1 MVLLSLTASHREL
14 DLDALERLSTGS
26 SSVGRVV
33 VGSCGP
39 VAGAVVISTCNRFE
53 LYLDVDAPLS
63 GDSVHHATRHVAELV
78 ARSSGVTG
86 DVAARSFT
94 VRTGPE
100 VTEHLFAVAAGL
112 DAMVVGEREIAGQV
126 KRSLADA
133 REQETTSKTL
143 ELLFQTASRTSK
155 RVGTDTELGAAGRSV
170 VALALDLAER
180 ELPPWEGARAVLIGT
195 GSYAGASVAALRAR
209 GCDDIRVYSQS
220 GRAEAFAESHGVQPV
235 DSLVEALADA
245 DLVVSCS
252 GARGRAVAATALVEP
267 VETDH
272 ERLGAMVAGNFGG
285 PTTLPGL
292 VTENGPEASLG
303 HVLDTAALVRA
314 RERAADR
321 AGDEPEPRPLVILDL
336 ALHRDV
342 DPRVADVEGVLLFDL
357 GTLKAHAPA
366 VAHDVVAQAQ
376 RIVDAAARRFEETRL
391 GREADAAV
399 VALLDEAEVRVR
411 AEIADAVARL
421 TDELAARGEHA
432 PDEADVDVI
441 ARDVRKRVHAELHD
455 KIVAVRARAT
465 AEARAAEAALVQ
477 GAEALTLEA
486 SAQRDGDPTAR
497 R

>member
-33 VGSCGP
+33 VGTCGP

-63 GDSVHHATRHVAELV
+63 GDSVRHATRHVAELV
-78 ARSSGVTG
+78 AHASGVTG
-86 DVAARSFT
+86 DVAARSFA

-100 VTEHLFAVAAGL
+100 VTEHLFAVASGL

-126 KRSLADA
+126 KRALAEA

-180 ELPPWEGARAVLIGT
+180 ELPPWDGARAVLIGT

-209 GCDDIRVYSQS
+209 GCADIRVYSQS

-252 GARGRAVAATALVEP
+252 GARGRAAAATQP
-267 VETDH
+267 VETDLDD
-272 ERLGAMVAGNFGG
+272 ERLGDMVAGNFGG
-285 PTTLPGL
+285 PTSLPGL
-292 VTENGPEASLG
+292 VSENGPEASLG

-357 GTLKAHAPA
+357 ATLKAHAPA

-376 RIVDAAARRFEETRL
+376 GIVDAAARRFEETRL

-421 TDELAARGEHA
+421 TEKLAARGEPA
-432 PDEADVDVI
+432 PGESDVDAI
-441 ARDVRKRVHAELHD
+441 AHDVRRRVHAELHD

-465 AEARAAEAALVQ
+465 AKARAAETALVQ

-486 SAQRDGDPTAR
+486 SAQRDADPTAR

>member
-63 GDSVHHATRHVAELV
+63 GDSVRHATRHVAELV
-78 ARSSGVTG
+78 AHASGVTG

-126 KRSLADA
+126 KRALAVA

-170 VALALDLAER
+170 VALALELAER
-180 ELPPWEGARAVLIGT
+180 ELPPWEGTRAVLIGT

-209 GCDDIRVYSQS
+209 GCEDIRVYSQS
-220 GRAEAFAESHGVQPV
+220 GRAGAFAESHGVQPV
-235 DSLVEALADA
+235 DSLLEALADA

-252 GARGRAVAATALVEP
+252 GARGRALAGRAGPELVEP
-267 VETDH
+267 APAETG
-272 ERLGAMVAGNFGG
+272 E
-285 PTTLPGL
+285 TGL
-292 VTENGPEASLG
+292 RGLMCESGPEASLG
-303 HVLDTAALVRA
+303 HVLDVAALVRA

-357 GTLKAHAPA
+357 ATLKAHAPA

-376 RIVDAAARRFEETRL
+376 GIVDAAARRFEETRL

-399 VALLDEAEVRVR
+399 VALLDEAELRVS
-411 AEIADAVARL
+411 AEVDEAVARISA
-421 TDELAARGEHA
+421 ELAARGA
-432 PDEADVDVI
+432 PAPEESVVDVV
-441 ARDVRKRVHAELHD
+441 AREVRKRVHADLHD
-455 KIVAVRARAT
+455 KIVAVRAKAT

-486 SAQRDGDPTAR
+486 SAGRDVGPSR
-497 R
+497 RR

>member
-33 VGSCGP
+33 VGTCGP

-63 GDSVHHATRHVAELV
+63 GDSVRHATRHVAELV
-78 ARSSGVTG
+78 AHASGVTG
-86 DVAARSFT
+86 EVAARSFT

-100 VTEHLFAVAAGL
+100 VTEHLFAVASGL

-126 KRSLADA
+126 KRSLVVA

-180 ELPPWEGARAVLIGT
+180 EVSPWDGTRAVLIGT

-220 GRAEAFAESHGVQPV
+220 GRAGVFAESHGVQPV

-252 GARGRAVAATALVEP
+252 GARGRAP
-267 VETDH
+267 
-272 ERLGAMVAGNFGG
+272 AG
-285 PTTLPGL
+285 P
-292 VTENGPEASLG
+292 
-303 HVLDTAALVRA
+303 
-314 RERAADR
+314 
-321 AGDEPEPRPLVILDL
+321 
-336 ALHRDV
+336 
-342 DPRVADVEGVLLFDL
+342 
-357 GTLKAHAPA
+357 
-366 VAHDVVAQAQ
+366 
-376 RIVDAAARRFEETRL
+376 
-391 GREADAAV
+391 
-399 VALLDEAEVRVR
+399 AEV
-411 AEIADAVARL
+411 DL
-421 TDELAARGEHA
+421 
-432 PDEADVDVI
+432 
-441 ARDVRKRVHAELHD
+441 
-455 KIVAVRARAT
+455 
-465 AEARAAEAALVQ
+465 
-477 GAEALTLEA
+477 
-486 SAQRDGDPTAR
+486 
-497 R
+497 